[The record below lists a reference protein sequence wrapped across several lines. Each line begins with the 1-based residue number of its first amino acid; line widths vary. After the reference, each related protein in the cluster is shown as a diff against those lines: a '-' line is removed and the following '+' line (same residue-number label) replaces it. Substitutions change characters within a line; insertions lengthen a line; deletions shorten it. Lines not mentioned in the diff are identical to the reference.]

1 MKIIIADDE
10 VLARQRL
17 RLLLG
22 ELASVDVVG
31 EAANGK
37 QALLLS
43 NDLTPD
49 IILLDIRMPLMD
61 GLEAAR
67 HLGTLEDPPAVI
79 FTTAY
84 SDHALAA
91 FEAYAVDYLLKPIRK
106 ERLAHALD
114 KASKLNRAQR
124 HAVTHTSTQIG
135 NSATQSMH
143 RARTHIS
150 ARSGDKIQLVAVP
163 DIIYFQAD
171 NKYVTVRFSA
181 LGHTGEVLI
190 EESLKSLE
198 EEFVGRFTR
207 IHRNALVAQ
216 THISGMVKCKEGHHE
231 ITLRGIPDQLEI
243 SRSHF
248 SAVKKLITPSAA

>member
-1 MKIIIADDE
+1 MKVIIADDE
-10 VLARQRL
+10 TLARQRL
-17 RLLLG
+17 RSLLSEIEG
-22 ELASVDVVG
+22 IDIVG

-43 NDLTPD
+43 NDLAPD

-67 HLGTLEDPPAVI
+67 HLGTLENPPAVI

-91 FEAYAVDYLLKPIRK
+91 FETHAIDYLLKPIRK

-124 HAVTHTSTQIG
+124 HAVIHTGDHTLQTTHRI
-135 NSATQSMH
+135 
-143 RARTHIS
+143 RTHIS
-150 ARSGDKIQLVAVP
+150 ARTGEKIQLVAVP
-163 DIIYFQAD
+163 NIIYFQAD
-171 NKYVTVRFSA
+171 HKYITVRFA
-181 LGHTGEVLI
+181 TPDQVGQVLI
-190 EESLKSLE
+190 EESLKALE
-198 EEFVGRFTR
+198 DEFGERFVR
-207 IHRNALVAQ
+207 IHRNALVAHA
-216 THISGMVKCKEGHHE
+216 HISGMIKSKEGHHE

-243 SRSHF
+243 SRSHL
-248 SAVKKLITPSAA
+248 SAVKKLITQNAA

>member
-10 VLARQRL
+10 ALARQRL
-17 RLLLG
+17 RALLNELG
-22 ELASVDVVG
+22 GIDVVG

-91 FEAYAVDYLLKPIRK
+91 FEAHAVDYLLKPIRK

-114 KASKLNRAQR
+114 KAAKLNRAQR
-124 HAVTHTSTQIG
+124 HAVTQAHDAPQ
-135 NSATQSMH
+135 
-143 RARTHIS
+143 RVRTHIS
-150 ARSGDKIQLVAVP
+150 ARMGEKIQLVAVP

-171 NKYVTVRFSA
+171 NKYVTVRFST
-181 LGHTGEVLI
+181 TGQTGQVLI

-198 EEFVGRFTR
+198 DEFGTRFIR
-207 IHRNALVAQ
+207 IHRNALVSQAF
-216 THISGMVKCKEGHHE
+216 INGMIKSREGHYE

-243 SRSHF
+243 SRSHL
-248 SAVKKLITPSAA
+248 SAVKKRVALKAA

>member
-1 MKIIIADDE
+1 MKVIIADDE
-10 VLARQRL
+10 ALARQRL
-17 RLLLG
+17 RSLLG
-22 ELASVDVVG
+22 ELEGVEVVG

-91 FEAYAVDYLLKPIRK
+91 FEAHAVDYLLKPIRK

-124 HAVTHTSTQIG
+124 HAVTQASAPIG
-135 NSATQSMH
+135 NDTTQSTH

-150 ARSGDKIQLVAVP
+150 ARIGEKIQLVAVP

-171 NKYVTVRFSA
+171 SKYVTVRFAAS
-181 LGHTGEVLI
+181 GQTGQVLI
-190 EESLKSLE
+190 EASLKSLE
-198 EEFVGRFTR
+198 EEFAGRFTR

-216 THISGMVKCKEGHHE
+216 AHISGMIKSKEGHHE

-243 SRSHF
+243 SRSHL
-248 SAVKKLITPSAA
+248 SAVKKLIALHAA

>member
-1 MKIIIADDE
+1 MKVIIADDE
-10 VLARQRL
+10 ALARQRL
-17 RLLLG
+17 RSLLG
-22 ELASVDVVG
+22 ELEGVEVVG

-91 FEAYAVDYLLKPIRK
+91 FEAHAVDYLLKPIRK
-106 ERLAHALD
+106 ERLVHALD

-124 HAVTHTSTQIG
+124 HAVTQTNHDTIPST
-135 NSATQSMH
+135 H

-150 ARSGDKIQLVAVP
+150 ARSGEKIQLVAVP

-171 NKYVTVRFSA
+171 SKYVTVRFSA
-181 LGHTGEVLI
+181 SGQTGQVLI

-198 EEFVGRFTR
+198 EEFAERFTR

-216 THISGMVKCKEGHHE
+216 AHISGMIKSKEGHHE

-243 SRSHF
+243 SRSHL
-248 SAVKKLITPSAA
+248 STVKKLITPHAA

>member
-1 MKIIIADDE
+1 MKVIIADDE
-10 VLARQRL
+10 MLARQRL
-17 RLLLG
+17 RSLLS
-22 ELASVDVVG
+22 ELEGVDVIG
-31 EAANGK
+31 EATNGK
-37 QALLLS
+37 HALLLS
-43 NDLTPD
+43 NDLAPD
-49 IILLDIRMPLMD
+49 IILLDIRMPVMD

-91 FEAYAVDYLLKPIRK
+91 FEAHAVDYLLKPIRK

-114 KASKLNRAQR
+114 KASKHNRAQR
-124 HAVTHTSTQIG
+124 PA
-135 NSATQSMH
+135 ATQTGNDTPHSTH
-143 RARTHIS
+143 HARTHIS
-150 ARSGDKIQLVAVP
+150 ARSGEKIQLVAVP

-171 NKYVTVRFSA
+171 HKYVTVRFA
-181 LGHTGEVLI
+181 APGQTGQVLI

-198 EEFVGRFTR
+198 EEFAGRFTR

-216 THISGMVKCKEGHHE
+216 AHISGMVKSKEGHYE

-243 SRSHF
+243 SRSHL
-248 SAVKKLITPSAA
+248 SAVKKLIAPRAA

>member
-1 MKIIIADDE
+1 MKVIIADDE
-10 VLARQRL
+10 ALARQRL
-17 RLLLG
+17 RSLLG
-22 ELASVDVVG
+22 ELDGIDVVG
-31 EAANGK
+31 DAANGK

-43 NDLTPD
+43 NELTPD

-84 SDHALAA
+84 GDHALAA
-91 FEAYAVDYLLKPIRK
+91 FEAHAIDYLLKPIRK

-114 KASKLNRAQR
+114 KASRLNRAQR
-124 HAVTHTSTQIG
+124 RTVTQTDSRAQHARRS
-135 NSATQSMH
+135 
-143 RARTHIS
+143 RTHIS
-150 ARSGDKIQLVAVP
+150 ARTGEKIQLVAVP

-171 NKYVTVRFSA
+171 NKYITVRFA
-181 LGHTGEVLI
+181 APPGTVGQVLI
-190 EESLKSLE
+190 EESLKALE
-198 EEFVGRFTR
+198 EEFGERFTR
-207 IHRNALVAQ
+207 IHRNALVAND
-216 THISGMVKCKEGHHE
+216 HISGMIKSKEGHQE

-243 SRSHF
+243 SRSHL

>member
-10 VLARQRL
+10 ALARQRL
-17 RLLLG
+17 ISLLG
-22 ELASVDVVG
+22 EIEGVDVVG

-43 NDLTPD
+43 NDLAPD

-67 HLGTLEDPPAVI
+67 HLGTLENPPAVI

-91 FEAYAVDYLLKPIRK
+91 FEAHAVDYLLKPIRK
-106 ERLAHALD
+106 ERLTHALD

-124 HAVTHTSTQIG
+124 HAVTQTDNDTQQ
-135 NSATQSMH
+135 NTH

-150 ARSGDKIQLVAVP
+150 ARTGEKIQLVAMP
-163 DIIYFQAD
+163 NILYFQAD
-171 NKYVTVRFSA
+171 HKYITVRFSA
-181 LGHTGEVLI
+181 AGQAGQVLI
-190 EESLKSLE
+190 EESLKALE
-198 EEFVGRFTR
+198 DEFGECFIR

-216 THISGMVKCKEGHHE
+216 AHISGMIKSKEGHYE
-231 ITLRGIPDQLEI
+231 ITLHGIPDQLEI
-243 SRSHF
+243 SRSHL
-248 SAVKKLITPSAA
+248 STVKKLVAPNTA